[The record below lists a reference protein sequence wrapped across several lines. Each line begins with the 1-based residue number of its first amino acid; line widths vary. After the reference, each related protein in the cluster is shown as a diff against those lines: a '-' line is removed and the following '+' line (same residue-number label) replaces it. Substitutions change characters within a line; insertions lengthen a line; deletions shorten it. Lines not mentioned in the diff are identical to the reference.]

1 MALTRNGSV
10 LNNTDSEAYIAAKKR
25 KELQKDRKKKDALLE
40 SLNEK
45 VNVLEQQMKEVLS
58 KLGKIYD
65 IS

>member
-25 KELQKDRKKKDALLE
+25 KELQKERKKKDDLLE
-40 SLNEK
+40 SLNKK
-45 VNVLEQQMKEVLS
+45 VNVLEKQMKEVME
-58 KLGKIYD
+58 KLGNIYD

>member
-10 LNNTDSEAYIAAKKR
+10 LNNTDSEAYTAAKKR
-25 KELQKDRKKKDALLE
+25 KELQKERKKKDALLE

-45 VNVLEQQMKEVLS
+45 VNVLEQQMKEVIS
-58 KLGKIYD
+58 KLEKIYD

>member
-25 KELQKDRKKKDALLE
+25 KELQKERKKKDALLE

>member
-10 LNNTDSEAYIAAKKR
+10 LNNPDSEAYIAAKKR

>member
-25 KELQKDRKKKDALLE
+25 KELHKERKKKDELLE
-40 SLNEK
+40 YLNK
-45 VNVLEQQMKEVLS
+45 RVNVLEQQMKEVLL
-58 KLGKIYD
+58 KLENIYD

>member
-25 KELQKDRKKKDALLE
+25 TELQKDRKKKDALLE

>member
-10 LNNTDSEAYIAAKKR
+10 LNNTDSEAYVAAKKR
-25 KELQKDRKKKDALLE
+25 KELQKERKKKDALLE
-40 SLNEK
+40 TLNEK

-58 KLGKIYD
+58 KLEKIYD